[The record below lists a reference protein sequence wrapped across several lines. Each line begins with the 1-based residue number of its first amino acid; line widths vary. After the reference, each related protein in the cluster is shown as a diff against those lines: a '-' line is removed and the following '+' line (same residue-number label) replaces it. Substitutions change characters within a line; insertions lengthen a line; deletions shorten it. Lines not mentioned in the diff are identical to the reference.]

1 VSAVR
6 FRWGGV
12 HWGLVVAAA
21 ALLAFIAGVI
31 WIDHRARSGGDAWS
45 HVPDLRDAQR
55 IAAGERV
62 YASHCAACHG
72 AQLEGQPN
80 WTTRRDNGRLPA
92 PPHDESGHTWHHPST
107 QLFELT
113 KHGLAPPHAPAGY
126 QSDMPAFKDVLS
138 DDDIWA
144 VLAYIKSR
152 WPAQVRERHDGL
164 DAQVRAQDR
173 AQKHH

>member
-1 VSAVR
+1 MAARKRWALPAAV
-6 FRWGGV
+6 GA
-12 HWGLVVAAA
+12 VVV
-21 ALLAFIAGVI
+21 FIAAVL
-31 WIDHRARSGGDAWS
+31 WIDHRARVPGTAWDR
-45 HVPDLRDAQR
+45 VPDLRDAQR

-62 YASHCAACHG
+62 YAAQCAACHG
-72 AQLEGQPN
+72 ANLEGQPN

-113 KHGLAPPHAPAGY
+113 KHGLVPPNAPAGY

-138 DDDIWA
+138 DADIWA

-152 WPAQVRERHDGL
+152 WPAHVRERHDAL

-173 AQKHH
+173 AAHRH